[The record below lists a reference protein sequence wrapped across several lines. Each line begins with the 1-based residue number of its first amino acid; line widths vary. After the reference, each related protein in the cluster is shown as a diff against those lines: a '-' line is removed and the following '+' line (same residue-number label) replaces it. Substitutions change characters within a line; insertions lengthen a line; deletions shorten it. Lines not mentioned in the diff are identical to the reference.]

1 MLLPGFIASRDKRGA
16 THQWRAICTAGSQTE
31 GSCFRRLT
39 ARQCLTF
46 RLCMLSGLGKSE
58 GQWVHYCWG
67 FITQITACQLQI
79 MFGSETK
86 DSQSSQSSCR
96 EQEAW
101 TNAENSEQTGCR
113 AHISENKQTKNL
125 CRCWAKRFD
134 PFVTKQNKQY
144 IDTNTCITE
153 VVVICVSIYMI
164 GTLLTSHSMTLY
176 GGSGVWAEQLQT
188 FSVFNSD
195 QFNEKLQTDQ
205 LHLRLIYILKPQSK

>member
-1 MLLPGFIASRDKRGA
+1 MLHIYDVTSALQIHKQRDPAFAGWLPDNVWHSICACFQGWESLRGN
-16 THQWRAICTAGSQTE
+16 E
-31 GSCFRRLT
+31 
-39 ARQCLTF
+39 
-46 RLCMLSGLGKSE
+46 
-58 GQWVHYCWG
+58 CWW

-113 AHISENKQTKNL
+113 AHISENKQTKKL
-125 CRCWAKRFD
+125 CRCWTKHFD

-164 GTLLTSHSMTLY
+164 GTLSTSHSMTLY

-195 QFNEKLQTDQ
+195 QFNEKLH
-205 LHLRLIYILKPQSK
+205 LHLIYIFKPQSK